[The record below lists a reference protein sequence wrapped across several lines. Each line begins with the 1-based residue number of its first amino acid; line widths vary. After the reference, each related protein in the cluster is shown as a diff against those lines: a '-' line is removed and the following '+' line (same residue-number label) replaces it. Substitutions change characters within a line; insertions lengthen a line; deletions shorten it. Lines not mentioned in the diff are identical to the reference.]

1 MRMASAELKRVP
13 GGRNSS
19 TGVVCAQPATKSDAV
34 STAQLNSM
42 VTRILWSSPNV
53 KVSDGSQPPMTFHL
67 FLSESAGSRSLHRL
81 VEPSRCA
88 AGLAASLTLATCS
101 SIPQPMSRNRTGFC
115 SRSTNHWQYRLESA
129 KSNPHFLP
137 GV

>member
-1 MRMASAELKRVP
+1 MKTNISPFSLPLILCASLVLSGCGTAARQRKAEPERFREW
-13 GGRNSS
+13 GE
-19 TGVVCAQPATKSDAV
+19 
-34 STAQLNSM
+34 
-42 VTRILWSSPNV
+42 
-53 KVSDGSQPPMTFHL
+53 QPPMGWNSWDCFGCTVT
-67 FLSESAGSRSLHRL
+67 ERL

-88 AGLAASLTLATCS
+88 AGLAASLTLPTCS